1 MAVFQPQEIGKTW
14 TDLDPSLRAR
24 WQESEGWPLENRI
37 LHLNFSQYL
46 AEDLLPK
53 GDRASMAVGL
63 EIRCPFLDRD
73 LAEFSFALPARL
85 HFGCFHSKKLLKEAC
100 ADLIPSEIRG
110 RPKMGFGI
118 PLAGMFRPQTPVST
132 GPISANFLEKKPWL
146 IQALAR
152 PDSAEKKWLSEL
164 VTRWLGSP
172 DAA

>member
-1 MAVFQPQEIGKTW
+1 MAVCQPEELGKSW
-14 TDLDPSLRAR
+14 ADLDPSLWAR

-85 HFGCFHSKKLLKEAC
+85 HFDCFHSKKLLKEAC
-100 ADLIPSEIRG
+100 ADLIPPEIRG

-164 VTRWLGSP
+164 VTRWLSSP
-172 DAA
+172 DPA